1 MGKSVVEFPKGL
13 FEIDDNV
20 VKCVEQGM
28 NEITDDLLRVAQ
40 QRSPVDTGTLEQ
52 SGTSQIV
59 SSKRMIKGFVS
70 FSAMNKGY
78 NYALKMDRGKY
89 KLGKRSLSKSSRG
102 VRSKFSKASMNVGSG
117 YLSDSAEKCKDGYIK
132 HINEQVGKGIVMSGL
147 RGIKR

>member
-1 MGKSVVEFPKGL
+1 MGRSVVEFPKGL
-13 FEIDDNV
+13 FEIDKNV

-78 NYALKMDRGKY
+78 NYAMKMDKGNY
-89 KLGKRSLSKSSRG
+89 KLGKKSLSKSSRG
-102 VRSKFSKASMNVGSG
+102 VRSQFSKASMNVGSG

-132 HINEQVGKGIVMSGL
+132 HINETVGKGIVMSGL